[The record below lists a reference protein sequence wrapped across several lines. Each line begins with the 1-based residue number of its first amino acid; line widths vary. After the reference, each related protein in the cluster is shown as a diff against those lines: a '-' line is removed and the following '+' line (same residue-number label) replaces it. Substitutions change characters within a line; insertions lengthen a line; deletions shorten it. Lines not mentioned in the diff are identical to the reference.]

1 MSVSIDRA
9 RQFVYANGLLW
20 EQALFSY
27 LFDGGSIERLHS
39 CLLNYK
45 NADGG
50 WGHGLEHD
58 IKCPDSHPLALEFL
72 LNINRDTGV
81 PLTTL
86 LEGTVQWV
94 ERNREADGSLRD
106 PESLMKYPLAPWWSG
121 GGQSKPDSITGNLI
135 RLGICSDELKAS
147 TAQWASDHLNVAQIE
162 ENEWLFMAYHAFD
175 YYVNTPATPEH
186 AQHRDAAIAN
196 IVACASKAEPKQYS
210 SYFSF
215 AAAPDSPVAQA
226 TPPELVNKFLDHL
239 ASSQREDGGW
249 DDEHGLKHW
258 QAYMTTVVLNTLR
271 NYGRL

>member
-1 MSVSIDRA
+1 MSISIDRA

-50 WGHGLEHD
+50 WAHGLEHD

-72 LNINRDTGV
+72 LTINRDTGV
-81 PLTTL
+81 PITAL
-86 LEGTVQWV
+86 LDGTVEWV
-94 ERNREADGSLRD
+94 ERNREADGSLRNPD
-106 PESLMKYPLAPWWSG
+106 TLLKYPHAPWWSG
-121 GGQSKPDSITGNLI
+121 GGQTKPDSITGNLI
-135 RLGICSDELKAS
+135 RLGLCSDELQAT
-147 TAQWASDHLNVAQIE
+147 TAGWASENLNLAQIE
-162 ENEWLFMAYHAFD
+162 ANEWLFMAYHAFD
-175 YYVNTPATPEH
+175 YYVNAPEKPEL
-186 AQHRDAAIAN
+186 APLREAAIAN
-196 IVACASKAEPKQYS
+196 IIACASKAEPKQYF
-210 SYFSF
+210 SYFHF
-215 AAAPDSPVAQA
+215 ARTPDSPVAKA
-226 TPPELVNKFLDHL
+226 TPAELLNKFLDHL

-258 QAYMTTVVLNTLR
+258 QSYFTVMVLNVLR